1 MATLLIRNASILTPR
16 GLVEGSMLI
25 EGNRIA
31 KIGSIAQ
38 IGKTSAKADSII
50 DAKGKIAIPGL
61 VNAHTHVSMTILRGY
76 GEDLPLDR
84 WLKEK
89 IWPIEA
95 KQNLADVEAS
105 AYLSF
110 CEMIRSGTTAFAD
123 TSLFDP
129 SVIMNAAKKAGMR
142 GIVAQSFLDFGNEKK
157 TKEALANL
165 ASHEKK
171 KFEKSVGS
179 RERDLVSLSIAV
191 HAPYS
196 CSSELLIK
204 AKETADKTGLKLQIH
219 ASETRKEIFDCLKE
233 RGKYPIEY
241 LEDIGFLGENCILAH
256 AGWLTKRE
264 IASIGKRKASVASCP
279 ISNLKLATGGISQIT
294 ELDAAGANVALG
306 TDSAAS
312 NNCLDMFQTM
322 KMASLL
328 QKHHYWKADILST
341 QKTFAFATQNG
352 ARAIGFDSGTI
363 DIGKLAD
370 IVLLERGPN
379 LVPAH
384 DILSN
389 LLFSA
394 GSQNV
399 CDVIINGNIIMQGRK
414 ILNLDEAKIMD
425 RAEKV
430 AQDIKTR

>member
-1 MATLLIRNASILTPR
+1 MATLLIKNASILTPR
-16 GLVEGSMLI
+16 GLIDGSMLI

-31 KIGSIAQ
+31 KIG
-38 IGKTSAKADSII
+38 KVSAKADTTI

-76 GEDLPLDR
+76 GEDLPLER

-95 KQNLADVEAS
+95 KQTLADVEAS
-105 AYLSF
+105 ANLSF

-157 TKEALANL
+157 TKQAIGRLEA
-165 ASHEKK
+165 HEKK
-171 KFEKSVGS
+171 RFEKSVGAS
-179 RERDLVSLSIAV
+179 ERDLVSLSIAV

-196 CSSELLIK
+196 CSKELLIK
-204 AKETADKTGLKLQIH
+204 AKETADKTGLKLQMH

-241 LEDIGFLGENCILAH
+241 LEDIGFLGEDCILAH

-264 IASIGKRKASVASCP
+264 IALIGKRKASVASCP

-294 ELDAAGANVALG
+294 ELAEAGANVALG

-322 KMASLL
+322 KMASLM

-341 QKTFAFATQNG
+341 QKTFDYATKNG
-352 ARAIGFDSGTI
+352 ASALGFDSGTI
-363 DIGKLAD
+363 EPGKLAD
-370 IVLLERGPN
+370 IILLERLPN
-379 LVPAH
+379 LVPQH
-384 DILSN
+384 DLLSN
-389 LLFSA
+389 LVFSA
-394 GSQNV
+394 GAQNV
-399 CDVIINGNIIMQGRK
+399 TDSIINGVVAMRERR
-414 ILNLDEAKIMD
+414 ILTLDEARVMEQ
-425 RAEKV
+425 AEKS